1 MTSLNLFDTQ
11 VDKFDK
17 YTQIP
22 FTEDKLLQ
30 AYIYRGNQSRYNA
43 QRRDYDIL
51 PLSNLF
57 DFIDVDVI
65 TEILCQKPVTD
76 LMEAVNDYNES
87 YKHICFDMH
96 RKKIVDYERFDLALT
111 KSLAWK
117 AGTYAHI
124 LKVIDYFEGRH
135 MRAAGMESLFKRRVN
150 NDGYIDFH
158 RNRLNRLDTLRATA
172 KRMVGSKETDASKY
186 KDRMLNTMDTI
197 NKTTE
202 EGNNVSDKIR
212 ISHYFTT
219 NEYNSDEPYTFL
231 DTFLIT
237 RVDIE
242 PMMMF
247 YTKGSDVV
255 FKIEQPAMT
264 TFYPRPLYKVLN
276 GDRKHDHT
284 LFGYSK
290 AKHSYLQ
297 DYSIWHPNGNNV
309 TKSPWNTVCL
319 SGHSDDVLRN
329 MSLHKYGDAAYAL
342 TLWGSSYNLEHTNP
356 YNGPNQLIYQQGFDK
371 FVEINNDEDDNAI
384 EYLTDVLGI
393 NNDDCFSQRLHKHR
407 AVWLEETP
415 NGHRIV
421 NKLDDSQKSTLELFA
436 HPLIEECKNCPV
448 IDNCYKMQRQL
459 EYEKVRDEYLPIVE
473 AIVAIT
479 YEEVEYGDTDV
490 PIYDLQWSI
499 IEILQKL
506 AKSDYD
512 KCDSIIIDRLDK
524 AGFFKEPLTAEEQK
538 AEDVRIAQ
546 LQAQK
551 AMEQWALGATH
562 GDH

>member
-1 MTSLNLFDTQ
+1 MTNLNLFDTQ

-30 AYIYRGNQSRYNA
+30 AYIYRGSQSRYDS

-76 LMEAVNDYNES
+76 LMEAINDYNES

-135 MRAAGMESLFKRRVN
+135 MRAAGMDSLFKRRVN
-150 NDGYIDFH
+150 NEGYIDYH
-158 RNRLNRLDTLRATA
+158 RNRLNRLDALRATA
-172 KRMVGSKETDASKY
+172 KRMVGTKEADASKY

-197 NKTTE
+197 NKATE

-219 NEYNSDEPYTFL
+219 NEYNSDTPYSFL
-231 DTFLIT
+231 DMFLIT
-237 RVDIE
+237 KVEIE

-247 YTKGSDVV
+247 YTKGNDVV
-255 FKIEQPAMT
+255 FKIQQPAMT

-284 LFGYSK
+284 LMGYSK

-297 DYSIWHPNGNNV
+297 DYSIWHTNGHNV
-309 TKSPWNTVCL
+309 SKSPWNTVCL
-319 SGHSDDVLRN
+319 SGHQDDVLRN

-342 TLWGSSYNLEHTNP
+342 TLWGSSYNLEFTNP
-356 YNGPNQLIYQQGFDK
+356 YNGPNQLIYQQGLDTFAD
-371 FVEINNDEDDNAI
+371 VNNDI
-384 EYLTDVLGI
+384 ENPLMTVTDVLGI
-393 NNDDCFSQRLHKHR
+393 NTRDCFTQRLHRHR

-415 NGHRIV
+415 NGHRII
-421 NKLDDSQKSTLELFA
+421 NKLDDPRMASLEIFA
-436 HPLIEECKNCPV
+436 HSLIEECKNCP
-448 IDNCYKMQRQL
+448 IIEDCHKMQLQL

-473 AIVAIT
+473 AIVA
-479 YEEVEYGDTDV
+479 E
-490 PIYDLQWSI
+490 IYDLDNVGHCLYDVQWSTI
-499 IEILQKL
+499 AMLHKL
-506 AKSDYD
+506 AINDDIKR
-512 KCDSIIIDRLDK
+512 DSIIIDKLDE
-524 AGFFKEPLTAEEQK
+524 AGFFKEPLTAEEQ
-538 AEDVRIAQ
+538 ALEDARIAQ
-546 LQAQK
+546 LQAQR

-562 GDH
+562 GEH